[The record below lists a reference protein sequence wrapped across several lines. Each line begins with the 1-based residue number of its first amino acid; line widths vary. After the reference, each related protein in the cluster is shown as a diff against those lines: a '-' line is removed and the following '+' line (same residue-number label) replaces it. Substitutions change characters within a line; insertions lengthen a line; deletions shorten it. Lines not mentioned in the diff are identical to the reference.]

1 MEGRIVGCII
11 KVAAVGYTA
20 VVPGDGKRRRQ
31 VSAFTCFLRTGGG
44 VVNGHGASADPLLEC
59 GAVFADVMQQSGGA
73 RFVSRAERCGKT
85 RGEFARAAKVFRN
98 GLYSAVISNMGK
110 ILQDF
115 NLQVCYIST
124 I

>member
-20 VVPGDGKRRRQ
+20 VMPGDGKRRRQ
-31 VSAFTCFLRTGGG
+31 VSAFTCFLRSDGG

-73 RFVSRAERCGKT
+73 RFVSRAERRGKPG
-85 RGEFARAAKVFRN
+85 GEFSSAAKVF
-98 GLYSAVISNMGK
+98 
-110 ILQDF
+110 
-115 NLQVCYIST
+115 
-124 I
+124 

>member
-1 MEGRIVGCII
+1 M
-11 KVAAVGYTA
+11 
-20 VVPGDGKRRRQ
+20 PGDGKRRRQ
-31 VSAFTCFLRTGGG
+31 VSAVTCFLRSGGG

-98 GLYSAVISNMGK
+98 GLYSAVIGNMGK

>member
-31 VSAFTCFLRTGGG
+31 VSAVTCFLRTGGG

-59 GAVFADVMQQSGGA
+59 GAVFADVMQQPGGA
-73 RFVSRAERCGKT
+73 RFVGCAERCGKT
-85 RGEFARAAKVFRN
+85 RSEFARAVQMFRN
-98 GLYSAVISNMGK
+98 GLYSAVIGNMGK

>member
-31 VSAFTCFLRTGGG
+31 VSAVTCFLRSGGG

-59 GAVFADVMQQSGGA
+59 GAVFADVMQQPGGA
-73 RFVSRAERCGKT
+73 RFVSRAKRRGKPG
-85 RGEFARAAKVFRN
+85 GEFARAAKVFRN

>member
-31 VSAFTCFLRTGGG
+31 ISAFTCFLRTGSG

-59 GAVFADVMQQSGGA
+59 GAVFADVMQQPGGA
-73 RFVSRAERCGKT
+73 RFVSRAERCGKPS
-85 RGEFARAAKVFRN
+85 GEFSSAVQMFRN
-98 GLYSAVISNMGK
+98 GLYSAVIGNMGK
-110 ILQDF
+110 ILQDI
-115 NLQVCYIST
+115 NLHVCYIST

>member
-1 MEGRIVGCII
+1 MEERFHAAIRHMS
-11 KVAAVGYTA
+11 AVGYTA

-31 VSAFTCFLRTGGG
+31 VPAVTCFLRSGGG

-85 RGEFARAAKVFRN
+85 RSEFARAAKVF
-98 GLYSAVISNMGK
+98 
-110 ILQDF
+110 
-115 NLQVCYIST
+115 
-124 I
+124 

>member
-20 VVPGDGKRRRQ
+20 VVSGDGKRRRQ
-31 VSAFTCFLRTGGG
+31 VSAFTCFLRSGGG

-73 RFVSRAERCGKT
+73 RFVGCAKRRGKT
-85 RGEFARAAKVFRN
+85 RGEFARAVQMFRN
-98 GLYSAVISNMGK
+98 GLYSAVIGNMGK